1 MNIYNMFRIKR
12 LTSAFLACLLMEGTV
27 EVNAQKQ
34 LNLSDVINIAR
45 ENSFSAQ
52 LARYSYMASYWTYR
66 SFKAQLLPSMNLSGS
81 LMNYNRSFVEARNYE
96 DGKIAYV
103 ENNSLSNSLSLS
115 VDQNILATGGTIS
128 LQSYLYRLDQ
138 FNYNLKTYNSQP
150 VRISYT
156 QPLRAYN
163 DLKWEKKTAPIEYT
177 IAQKKY
183 LESMEDITI
192 TATSLFFSVLS
203 AQSNYQQSI
212 KNYEDR
218 QELYEIAKKRFEL
231 GTITKSDILQMELS
245 LLNEQVAVN
254 DNKIDLNDRLYSLFS
269 YLRITDYEGV
279 ELIPPYTIPEIFMN
293 TQDVMQKALDNT
305 SYLHSQQ
312 LSVLESEKN
321 LARVKATKGLQV
333 RLNSE
338 IGFTQTGND
347 FKSAYS
353 RLKDNEIIG
362 VSVSMPIFDWGVSK
376 GRVKMAEAQVEITK
390 TRIEQE
396 QLEFN
401 QTINRK
407 VMQFNS
413 HSVQCKNALRAQDIS
428 AERYEISKKRFSSGA
443 ISVTDLNTAQS
454 EMENAKSQYLNH
466 LRTFWTD
473 YYDLEKITLYDWIL
487 KRDINVDFDKIK

>member
-1 MNIYNMFRIKR
+1 
-12 LTSAFLACLLMEGTV
+12 
-27 EVNAQKQ
+27 
-34 LNLSDVINIAR
+34 
-45 ENSFSAQ
+45 
-52 LARYSYMASYWTYR
+52 MASYWTYR

-269 YLRITDYEGV
+269 FHHIRFLKYL
-279 ELIPPYTIPEIFMN
+279 
-293 TQDVMQKALDNT
+293 
-305 SYLHSQQ
+305 
-312 LSVLESEKN
+312 
-321 LARVKATKGLQV
+321 
-333 RLNSE
+333 
-338 IGFTQTGND
+338 
-347 FKSAYS
+347 
-353 RLKDNEIIG
+353 
-362 VSVSMPIFDWGVSK
+362 
-376 GRVKMAEAQVEITK
+376 
-390 TRIEQE
+390 
-396 QLEFN
+396 
-401 QTINRK
+401 
-407 VMQFNS
+407 
-413 HSVQCKNALRAQDIS
+413 
-428 AERYEISKKRFSSGA
+428 
-443 ISVTDLNTAQS
+443 
-454 EMENAKSQYLNH
+454 
-466 LRTFWTD
+466 
-473 YYDLEKITLYDWIL
+473 
-487 KRDINVDFDKIK
+487 